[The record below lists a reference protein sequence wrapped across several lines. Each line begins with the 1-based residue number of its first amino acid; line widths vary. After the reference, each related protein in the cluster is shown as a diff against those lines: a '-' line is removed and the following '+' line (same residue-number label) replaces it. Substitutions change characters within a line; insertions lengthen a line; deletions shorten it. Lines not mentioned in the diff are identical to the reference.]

1 MKLKVNFFMLRIFD
15 LFMVINGMMVE
26 RICIHM
32 LVNVIE
38 FFSLIDTDK
47 MILRKKTVKEF
58 IGVQFPLFPCTL
70 KICLM

>member
-32 LVNVIE
+32 LENVIE
-38 FFSLIDTDK
+38 FFSLIDIDK

-58 IGVQFPLFPCTL
+58 IGVLFPLFPF
-70 KICLM
+70 